1 MGEIRLAQPAPAG
14 EGSQEGLLD
23 SVLGAGRIAEKYIGQ
38 TAKRQVVGVEERA
51 ELHADGPTG
60 VVPCRRPG
68 INGHTYT

>member
-1 MGEIRLAQPAPAG
+1 M
-14 EGSQEGLLD
+14 D